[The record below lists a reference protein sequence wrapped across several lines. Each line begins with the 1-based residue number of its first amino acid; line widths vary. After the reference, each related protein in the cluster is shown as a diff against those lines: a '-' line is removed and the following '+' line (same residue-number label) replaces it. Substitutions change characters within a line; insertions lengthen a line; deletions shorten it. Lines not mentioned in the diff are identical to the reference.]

1 MKFQKDG
8 KFWSIYLDNFNKHKL
23 LISEE
28 WYIIGFFQSY
38 NCVCAPGYSGKDCT
52 QEIDECASNPC
63 GSGICKDEIANYSCD
78 CTETGFRGDNCEE
91 DINEC
96 EERNQC
102 LGINNSEICSC
113 FENNTEECF
122 NEPGSYNCS
131 CHPGFCGT
139 QCQRK
144 DPCQEVQLP
153 N

>member
-1 MKFQKDG
+1 M
-8 KFWSIYLDNFNKHKL
+8 IYYWL
-23 LISEE
+23 
-28 WYIIGFFQSY
+28 FFQSY

-63 GSGICKDEIANYSCD
+63 GSGLCKDEIANYSCD

-102 LGINNSEICSC
+102 LGNNNSEICSC

-144 DPCQEVQLP
+144 DPCQEVQKINIFQFFYP
-153 N
+153 TI